1 MLGVFHYVK
10 FKNGK
15 GYHSLLQLSDRAL
28 EALIE
33 RSKGRR
39 SESLKEFWIFI
50 LFYFIFISEYD
61 CVVH

>member
-39 SESLKEFWIFI
+39 SESLKEFLAF

>member
-1 MLGVFHYVK
+1 MLGVL
-10 FKNGK
+10 N
-15 GYHSLLQLSDRAL
+15 HSLLQLSDRAL

>member
-39 SESLKEFWIFI
+39 SESLKEFW
-50 LFYFIFISEYD
+50 LFYFILFLSPSMT
-61 CVVH
+61 VSFTK